1 MSDKIKSIVLVAL
14 SAVLIFGL
22 ATWNILADDIEY
34 SESERRVLASLPEI
48 SAKTIF
54 NGKFTKE
61 FEAYTQDQFPL
72 RNEFRSLKTWT
83 VLFGLNQMENNDLY
97 IENGYISK
105 LDYPLKQPM
114 MDNAAEKFT
123 KIYNKFINGTNTK
136 VYLSIVPDKN
146 YFLAPEYGHLHYDYA
161 SMIDSFKASVP
172 FMEYIDVT
180 DKLSIDDYYRTDTH
194 WRQEAIED
202 VAKHLANSMGTELN
216 AEYTVNIVD
225 GPFYGVYCGQIA
237 IPQKPDVLKY
247 VTLDSFKDV
256 KVTSYDT
263 GSPVVKQIYNM
274 EAAHGRDPYEMF
286 MAGSDA
292 LLVVENPNA
301 TTDKELVIFRDS
313 FGSSISPYF
322 IEAYSKITLVDIRYL
337 PSNQLDKYI
346 EFQGQDVLFLYST
359 LVLNNSETLK

>member
-202 VAKHLANSMGTELN
+202 

-322 IEAYSKITLVDIRYL
+322 IEAYSKITLVDIRYIQSDML
-337 PSNQLDKYI
+337 GFFIKFNN
-346 EFQGQDVLFLYST
+346 QDVLFMYST
-359 LVLNNSETLK
+359 MMLNSSSVFK